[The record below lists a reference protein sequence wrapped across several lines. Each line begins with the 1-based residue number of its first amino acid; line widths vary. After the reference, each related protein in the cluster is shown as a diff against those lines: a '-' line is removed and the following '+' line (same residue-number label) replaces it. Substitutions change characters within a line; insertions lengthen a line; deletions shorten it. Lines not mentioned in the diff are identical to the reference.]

1 MVGCSFDGDARIHQ
15 GNVETMGV
23 RRARRKMGICA
34 PLEIE
39 AKKQKFRENLK
50 SVV

>member
-1 MVGCSFDGDARIHQ
+1 MVRCSFDGDARIHQ
-15 GNVETMGV
+15 SNVETMGV
-23 RRARRKMGICA
+23 RRGWDKTGICA

-39 AKKQKFRENLK
+39 TKKQKFRENLK